1 VIVEVIMPKLGIY
14 EDDVEL
20 VEWVAADGSTVEVGD
35 PLFMMETEKT
45 TTEIEA
51 EDAGI
56 LVRVA
61 EPGFRAPIGTRIGYL
76 VSTETEQADLRA
88 RLAADG

>member
-61 EPGFRAPIGTRIGYL
+61 EPGLRAPIGTRIGYL
-76 VSTETEQADLRA
+76 VSTEAEQADLRA
-88 RLAADG
+88 RLAAGG

>member
-1 VIVEVIMPKLGIY
+1 MIVEVIMPKLGIY

-20 VEWVAADGSTVEVGD
+20 VEWVAADGSTIEIGD
-35 PLFMMETEKT
+35 PLFMIETEKT

-51 EDAGI
+51 EDPGI

-61 EPGFRAPIGTRIGYL
+61 EPGFRAPIGTTIGYL
-76 VSTETEQADLRA
+76 VSTEAEQAELRA
-88 RLAADG
+88 SLTVGK

>member
-1 VIVEVIMPKLGIY
+1 
-14 EDDVEL
+14 
-20 VEWVAADGSTVEVGD
+20 
-35 PLFMMETEKT
+35 METEKT

-76 VSTETEQADLRA
+76 VSTEAEQADLRA
-88 RLAADG
+88 RLAAGG